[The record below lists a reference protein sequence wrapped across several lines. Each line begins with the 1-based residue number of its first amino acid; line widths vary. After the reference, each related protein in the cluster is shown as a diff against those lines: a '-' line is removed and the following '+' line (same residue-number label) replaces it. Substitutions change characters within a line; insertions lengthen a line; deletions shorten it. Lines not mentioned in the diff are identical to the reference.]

1 MLCHNAPCFLL
12 KKGLFCLMF
21 MHDIFTIFTAY
32 LPESKIIIDIDID
45 SKTIVYL
52 KRNRRIRCKRDYCS
66 CSL

>member
-1 MLCHNAPCFLL
+1 MFSHDAPCYPL
-12 KKGLFCLMF
+12 KRGLFYMNLFC
-21 MHDIFTIFTAY
+21 DIFTIFTAY